1 MNAHGVQLVLVDIRS
16 IHNVASMFRTADG
29 AGVSAIHLV
38 GATPGPTDRFGR
50 LRKDFIKV
58 SLGSEQSISFFTHAD
73 FAPVAQMLRSE
84 GYTLVA
90 LEQTSKSVDYRM
102 ALCKQ
107 PVALI
112 VGTEVSGIPEKIIEQ
127 CDVVIEIPM
136 RGRKESLN
144 VSVAAG
150 IALYHLTKD
159 LD

>member
-16 IHNVASMFRTADG
+16 VHNVASMFRTADG

-50 LRKDFIKV
+50 LRKDFTKV
-58 SLGSEQSISFFTHAD
+58 SLGAEQSVSFFTHAD
-73 FAPVAQMLRSE
+73 FASAAQVLRSE
-84 GYTLVA
+84 GYSLVA
-90 LEQTSKSVDYRM
+90 LEQTPTASDYRS
-102 ALCKQ
+102 ALYKQ
-107 PVALI
+107 PVALV
-112 VGTEVSGIPEKIIEQ
+112 VGAEVSGIPEEIIKQ
-127 CDVVIEIPM
+127 CDAVVEIPM

-150 IALYHLTKD
+150 IALYHLTRD